1 MAMVFFVP
9 YDFGSVQAAIAKVVR
24 QMRWSH
30 TFRYD
35 ELIPGGCEWCVLDPL
50 TQEEKGTI
58 HLRKLG
64 EGVRLSIPAVRDIAN
79 VLVPGLQSLGV
90 PIQPRKQLLPLG
102 GSQGQASQN
111 TRAHGTQGG
120 TLDRAAEAR
129 SLIEAGVPK
138 TKACRRAGIDVRT
151 YDRYVDLLV
160 DWGDETD

>member
-1 MAMVFFVP
+1 MVMVFFVP
-9 YDFGSVQAAIAKVVR
+9 CDFDSVQAAVAEVVR

-35 ELIPGGCEWCVLDPL
+35 ELIPGWCEWDILDPL

-79 VLVPGLQSLGV
+79 ILVPMLQSLGI
-90 PIQPRKQLLPLG
+90 PIRPRKQLLPLG

-111 TRAHGTQGG
+111 TRTHGTQGG

-138 TKACRRAGIDVRT
+138 TKACKRAGIDVRT
-151 YDRYVDLLV
+151 YDRYADLLV
-160 DWGDETD
+160 DWRDEAN